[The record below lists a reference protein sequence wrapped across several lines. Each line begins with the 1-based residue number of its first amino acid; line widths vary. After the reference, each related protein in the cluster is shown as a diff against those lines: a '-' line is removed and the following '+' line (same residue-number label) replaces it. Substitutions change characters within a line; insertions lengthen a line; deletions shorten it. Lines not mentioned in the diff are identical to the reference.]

1 MPSFEVLPVEQA
13 QANSTSGK
21 RARLLREYI
30 QYIERVPDGHAGK
43 LEPGEDESTSAVRRR
58 LSSAA
63 KVLGKALDY
72 PQSRQLR
79 LFLDRHGQWAQERS
93 QGHFRTLGHCAW
105 HLSGGVRDYWRR
117 ANGLLAA
124 VSQQSTRLICSAG
137 MVLYLSPG
145 VLRCRVQIPH
155 R

>member
-30 QYIERVPDGHAGK
+30 QYIEKVPDGHAGK

-63 KVLGKALDY
+63 KVLGKALTIRKVDNFVY
-72 PQSRQLR
+72 FWIATGNGRRKGNKAAP
-79 LFLDRHGQWAQERS
+79 GQ
-93 QGHFRTLGHCAW
+93 
-105 HLSGGVRDYWRR
+105 
-117 ANGLLAA
+117 
-124 VSQQSTRLICSAG
+124 
-137 MVLYLSPG
+137 
-145 VLRCRVQIPH
+145 
-155 R
+155 